1 MKLLKV
7 GIIVFVML
15 LCIPRVVHAQQKG
28 QVYFYNRNMNEKG
41 DFTEKELL
49 IEFENNL
56 TTEEKA
62 TILFETL
69 FLNEENFTSF
79 IPKDIELIWVCF
91 ADGRLIL
98 NLSPEAK
105 NCAGNYKEQHF
116 VNQIVKTAYS
126 LKEINSIMLYI
137 DGKEDELPEGTDFSA
152 YNR

>member
-15 LCIPRVVHAQQKG
+15 LCIPRVVHAQERG
-28 QVYFYNRNMNEKG
+28 QAYFYKDVDEKG
-41 DFTEKELL
+41 EFTETE
-49 IEFENNL
+49 IYIDFQEDL
-56 TTEEKA
+56 TTEQKADVLFQKLFSNEKK
-62 TILFETL
+62 LV
-69 FLNEENFTSF
+69 SF
-79 IPKDIELIWVCF
+79 VPKDTELIWVCF

-98 NLSPEAK
+98 NLSSEAK

-126 LKEINSIMLYI
+126 LEEIKSIMLYI
-137 DGKEDELPEGTDFSA
+137 DGKEEELPEGTDFSA